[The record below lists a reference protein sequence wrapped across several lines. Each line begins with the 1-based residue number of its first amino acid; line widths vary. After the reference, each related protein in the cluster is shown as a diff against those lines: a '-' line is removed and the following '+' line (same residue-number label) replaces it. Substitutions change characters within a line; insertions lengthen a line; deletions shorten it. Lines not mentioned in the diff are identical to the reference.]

1 MGYSGRYI
9 PIACLSAVLPY
20 ALKLGGQSGEIKGG
34 IMASIQSVFLIGV
47 VVGLVLAVAI
57 VTIRDVCRKYI
68 GRR

>member
-1 MGYSGRYI
+1 M
-9 PIACLSAVLPY
+9 V
-20 ALKLGGQSGEIKGG
+20 
-34 IMASIQSVFLIGV
+34 SIQSVFLIGA